1 MIPISDNDNNLG
13 VSWQEIQN
21 KSLNFWISVEAGRQA
36 AYAYNK
42 MRPEGDIKAQMNAL
56 NIISQNSKEDHIS
69 LAKKEFEFASEQL
82 KRSSVFLPSN
92 MVDGEVPKIAE

>member
-13 VSWQEIQN
+13 KSWQEIQN

-36 AYAYNK
+36 AYAYKK
-42 MRPEGDIKAQMNAL
+42 MRPQGDFKAQMNAL
-56 NIISQNSKEDHIS
+56 NMISQNSSGGNYS

-82 KRSSVFLPSN
+82 ERSSVFLPSN
-92 MVDGEVPKIAE
+92 LVDGEVPKIVE